1 MPKTAEG
8 VDEEWCRGG
17 AGPQRDDDAAKGI
30 QIACQACGDRDS
42 RSIREDEPRKQED
55 DQLHLFGGIICYAV
69 PPAASIEFGNLD
81 ANVRF
86 LEGSGLL
93 RPGLRV
99 LEIGCGTGTL
109 LQRLHARGL
118 DIVGVETSAARIEE
132 SRRTYDALPIHQISG
147 AALPFPSEH
156 FDIVL
161 SFDVFEHIPDSD
173 AHLTEVSRVLKPGGG
188 TCSRRPTSG
197 RIRFSKPSG
206 GAASRNGRWITVRS
220 TATRSFAG
228 DWPAGVSRWLL
239 PM

>member
-1 MPKTAEG
+1 
-8 VDEEWCRGG
+8 
-17 AGPQRDDDAAKGI
+17 
-30 QIACQACGDRDS
+30 
-42 RSIREDEPRKQED
+42 
-55 DQLHLFGGIICYAV
+55 V

-173 AHLTEVSRVLKPGGG
+173 AHLTEVSRVLKPGGWYLLQ
-188 TCSRRPTSG
+188 TPNKWTNSIFETIRWRSLSKWKVDHCSLHSYAQLRRRLARRGFEVAFADVKVVTAFYREKVRRYLG
-197 RIRFSKPSG
+197 RAGLLLLAIVNPDRLPLPLRTNFY
-206 GAASRNGRWITVRS
+206 VR
-220 TATRSFAG
+220 AHK
-228 DWPAGVSRWLL
+228 L
-239 PM
+239 